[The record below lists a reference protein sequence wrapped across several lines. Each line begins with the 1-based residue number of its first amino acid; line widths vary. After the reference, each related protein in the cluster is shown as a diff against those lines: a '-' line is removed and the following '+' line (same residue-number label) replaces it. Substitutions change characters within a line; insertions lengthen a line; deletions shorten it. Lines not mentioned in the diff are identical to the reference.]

1 MNFHQILLMAS
12 IVLLFLL
19 GSFTIILDMTYQ
31 AVIMFFISAFC
42 CFLEVTVNVCV
53 LETQKDGDLEFWM
66 LVCHGVFGIGGLI
79 GPILVYIFEI
89 HSFAVMG
96 VMIVLIAPF
105 YWILKTP

>member
-1 MNFHQILLMAS
+1 
-12 IVLLFLL
+12 
-19 GSFTIILDMTYQ
+19 
-31 AVIMFFISAFC
+31 
-42 CFLEVTVNVCV
+42 
-53 LETQKDGDLEFWM
+53 M

-105 YWILKTP
+105 YWILKTPEDHKKV